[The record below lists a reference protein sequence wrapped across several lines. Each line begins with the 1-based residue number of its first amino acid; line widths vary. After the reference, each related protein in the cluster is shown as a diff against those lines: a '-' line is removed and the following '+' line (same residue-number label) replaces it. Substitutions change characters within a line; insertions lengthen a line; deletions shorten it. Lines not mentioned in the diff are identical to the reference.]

1 MGKFETTWIRKK
13 LSFIITL
20 VCLPLVGPAIA
31 FIMYNTTDI
40 TSIKPIII
48 TATTVTIVFIFIF
61 LLNIY
66 GHSKVNYIIKDETAV
81 QTEALNDH
89 SLVTRT
95 DCNSDIIYV
104 NDKFLDTTGYTKEEL
119 IGQSSSVYWADRE
132 DALLHEV
139 RTTLSSGKKWF
150 GEVRL
155 KTKSGRII
163 HAHTTYVP
171 HMDGNGN
178 LIGSIAIRTD
188 ITKNKVATG
197 DKNTRRALHILRDEI
212 YMFEAG
218 TLRYT
223 YLNQAAVERCGWDE
237 STYLQKTIFERDI
250 EIDEIGED
258 GVHNIKA
265 FYERARPLING
276 EVEEVTHELIVDGQ
290 HNEVKMQLVRPEV
303 GQPYFMTIVRDISE
317 RRAFDKTKDD
327 FISTV
332 SHELRTPVTS
342 IKGALG
348 LILSGSFGE
357 LNDKTQGMLD
367 IAYRNSDR
375 LSLIINDILDLEKI
389 AAGRMEFNL
398 ESVDMGELIEEAIV
412 DNAPYS
418 KKYNV
423 SVASVG
429 LTENI
434 MCYCD
439 KDRVFQVMSNLLSNA
454 AKFSRKGGEVIVTLE
469 ENEDTICVSVED
481 FGVGIPNEAKATI
494 FDRFTQADS
503 SDRRAKGGTGLGLS
517 IAKTLIGKQ
526 RGKIDFTSKLGKGT
540 KFFIELP
547 KPDDTISDQ
556 SIAVADIAAE

>member
-13 LSFIITL
+13 LSFIAAL
-20 VCLPLVGPAIA
+20 VCVPLVGPAIA
-31 FIMYNTTDI
+31 FIMYKTTDI
-40 TSIKPIII
+40 TDVVPIII
-48 TATTVTIVFIFIF
+48 AATTVTIVFIFIF

-66 GHSKVNYIIKDETAV
+66 GHSKANYIIKDETAV

-95 DCNSDIIYV
+95 DRNSDIIYV
-104 NDKFLDTTGYTKEEL
+104 NDKFLETTGYTKEEL
-119 IGQSSSVYWADRE
+119 IGQSSSVYWADCE

-139 RTTLSSGKKWF
+139 RTALSRGKKWF

-155 KTKSGRII
+155 KTKSGKII

-171 HMDGNGN
+171 HMDCNGN
-178 LIGSIAIRTD
+178 LISSIAIRTD

-218 TLRYT
+218 TLRYM
-223 YLNQAAVERCGWDE
+223 YLNQAAMERCGWDE
-237 STYLQKTIFERDI
+237 STYPQKTIFERDI
-250 EIDEIGED
+250 EIDENSAYD
-258 GVHNIKA
+258 IKA

-375 LSLIINDILDLEKI
+375 LNLIINDILDLEKI

-398 ESVDMGELIEEAIV
+398 ESVDMVELIEEAIV

-423 SVASVG
+423 SVVSVG
-429 LTENI
+429 RTENI
-434 MCYCD
+434 MSYCD
-439 KDRVFQVMSNLLSNA
+439 KDRIFQVMSNLLSNA

-469 ENEDTICVSVED
+469 ENENAICVSVED

-517 IAKTLIGKQ
+517 IVKTLIEKQ

-547 KPDDTISDQ
+547 KADDTIYDQ
-556 SIAVADIAAE
+556 SIAVVDIAAE